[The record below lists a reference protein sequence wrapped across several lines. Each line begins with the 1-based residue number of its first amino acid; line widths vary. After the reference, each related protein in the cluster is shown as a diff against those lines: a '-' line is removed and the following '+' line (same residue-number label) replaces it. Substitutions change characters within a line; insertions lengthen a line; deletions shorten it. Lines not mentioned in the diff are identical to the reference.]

1 MTVSLCGHDSS
12 NYEQQ
17 SSKKYRRLRV
27 GYREQT
33 VHETKQNADALAI
46 MPVRH
51 SYYRTIISV
60 IASEVMTYDFIEIS
74 ILLLLLL
81 LSILV
86 AYMYAMLFVVLQFIT
101 RGRA

>member
-1 MTVSLCGHDSS
+1 MTVSLCGHDNS

-46 MPVRH
+46 MPIRH
-51 SYYRTIISV
+51 SYCRTIISV

-74 ILLLLLL
+74 ILLLLL